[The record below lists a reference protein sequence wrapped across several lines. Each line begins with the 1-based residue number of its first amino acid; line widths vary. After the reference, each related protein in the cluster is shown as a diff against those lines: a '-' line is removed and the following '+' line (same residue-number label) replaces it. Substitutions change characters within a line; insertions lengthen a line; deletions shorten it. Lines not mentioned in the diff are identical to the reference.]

1 VEGTTLRRALNHD
14 ALQVAKVYFRAR
26 RAALPLI
33 PPYTH
38 TDDEVREWI
47 SSIVIALQDTWVA
60 ETENRDIVA
69 MMSLENGW
77 IDQLYVDPEWS
88 GQGIGSALVQ
98 LAQERYPCGLELWTF
113 ESNIG
118 ARRFY
123 ERHGFREAERTDGRE
138 NEEHAPALRYLWSA
152 L

>member
-1 VEGTTLRRALNHD
+1 MEDTTLRRALNND
-14 ALQVAKVYFRAR
+14 AVNVAKVYIRTR
-26 RAALPLI
+26 RAAIPLI
-33 PPYTH
+33 PQYTH

-47 SSIVIALQDTWVA
+47 SSIVIPLQDTWIA
-60 ETENRDIVA
+60 ETENRNIVA

-88 GQGIGSALVQ
+88 GQGIGSSLIQ
-98 LAQERYPCGLELWTF
+98 LAKKRYPKRLALWTF

-123 ERHGFREAERTDGRE
+123 ERHGFYEAERTDGRE
-138 NEEHAPALRYLWSA
+138 NEEHAPALRYLWTA
-152 L
+152 R